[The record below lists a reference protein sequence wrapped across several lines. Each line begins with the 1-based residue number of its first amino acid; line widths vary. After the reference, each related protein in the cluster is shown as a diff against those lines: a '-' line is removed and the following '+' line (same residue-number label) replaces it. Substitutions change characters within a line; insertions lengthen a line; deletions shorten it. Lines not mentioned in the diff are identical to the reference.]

1 MRLVF
6 VDLYSNSFIMRNA
19 IQLLTR
25 KRAVTKHDFLLER
38 LAQENVEIVN
48 FVTGYGSTIPG
59 RLIPRGNRYRFL
71 HKLESKFVI
80 QNSKFAKYP
89 INTIS
94 DESELRDDD
103 ILIFYVHFAERYLN
117 MPCIRKGIKIVD
129 LLHFYGE
136 SIEAD
141 FIKQQNIEW
150 FLSEVNLNKF
160 CKIYNK
166 HYQWMK
172 NPIIIN
178 PFSFQPRFKT
188 KMPFYARRN
197 RAVAM
202 GTLTYR
208 DSKEFID
215 CYGSSVYQPH
225 RKMIYDNANVL
236 KPWLDSYIE
245 EYKEQSER
253 IISSKDNFVARIW
266 KKLCNLYNVGRQ
278 KRYFSFDMVE
288 KYNEYKMFICPE
300 DINGSYGIGS
310 IEGMACGCAMIGI
323 NTGIYEEIGLKAGT
337 HYIPYDGTLENLI
350 ETMKYYQ
357 LPEQANTLEQI
368 AFAGCNYVRE
378 HFSQNNVADMYYKNM
393 KKIFERNNE

>member
-19 IQLLTR
+19 MQLLTG
-25 KRAVTKHDFLLER
+25 KRAITKHEFLLEH
-38 LAQENVEIVN
+38 LTKKNIEIVN

-59 RLIPRGNRYRFL
+59 RLIPKGNRYIFL
-71 HKLESKFVI
+71 HKLESKFAI
-80 QNSKFAKYP
+80 KNSKFSNCS
-89 INTIS
+89 ISTIS

-103 ILIFYVHFAERYLN
+103 ILVFYVHFAERYLH
-117 MPCIRKGIKIVD
+117 MPCIRKGIKTVD

-141 FIKQQNIEW
+141 FIRKQNAEY
-150 FLSEVNLNKF
+150 FLSEVNLSKF
-160 CKIYNK
+160 CKMYNK

-172 NPIIIN
+172 NPIIIS
-178 PFSFQPRFKT
+178 PFSFQPRFKIKT
-188 KMPFYARRN
+188 PFNARKN
-197 RAVAM
+197 RVVAM

-208 DSKEFID
+208 DSEEFIA
-215 CYGSSVYQPH
+215 CYGNNVYQPH
-225 RKMIYDNANVL
+225 RKMIYDNADVL

-245 EYKEQSER
+245 EYKEQSEKN
-253 IISSKDNFVARIW
+253 ISIDDNFIVRIW
-266 KKLCNLYNVGRQ
+266 KKLCNLYTVGRQ

-300 DINGSYGIGS
+300 DVNGSYGIGS

-323 NTGIYEEIGLKAGT
+323 NIGIYEDIGLKAGV

-357 LPEQANTLEQI
+357 LPEQAEALEKI
-368 AFAGCNYVRE
+368 ALRGCNYVRE
-378 HFSQNNVADMYYKNM
+378 HFSQEKVADMYYENM
-393 KKIFERNNE
+393 KKIFASNK